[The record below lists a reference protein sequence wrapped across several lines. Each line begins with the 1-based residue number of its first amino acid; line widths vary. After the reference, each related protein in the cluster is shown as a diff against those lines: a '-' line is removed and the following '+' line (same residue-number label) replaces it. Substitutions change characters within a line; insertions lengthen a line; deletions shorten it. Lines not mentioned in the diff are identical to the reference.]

1 MVESTPDELRARLRA
16 AIRDAVPKTDAT
28 PLSLAIGKG
37 KDYINDFLTG
47 KKNTLAAV
55 AWAAIERQL
64 ALPGGFFLGA
74 VGPPPAPNAT
84 ASRPIELGR
93 VRVPVYGQAMGGED
107 GRFILNGNKI
117 DDILAPSSLA
127 GIAEAYAIYVSG
139 DSMEP
144 RYFAGEA
151 VFVNPRM
158 PVRRGDFV
166 IVQIK
171 SQIDGDPPFG
181 FVKRFVRMGNELV
194 VEQYNPAKQI
204 SFDRDDVV
212 SVHRVMMGGD
222 G

>member
-1 MVESTPDELRARLRA
+1 MVESAPDELRARLRA
-16 AIRDAVPKTDAT
+16 AIKASDPKTDAAS
-28 PLSLAIGKG
+28 LSAALGRG
-37 KDYINDFLTG
+37 KDYIADFLAG
-47 KKNTLAAV
+47 KKKSLGAAELASLERLLGLPV
-55 AWAAIERQL
+55 A
-64 ALPGGFFLGA
+64 FFLGA
-74 VGPPPAPNAT
+74 ADGAAQPNVT
-84 ASRPIELGR
+84 LRHPIEFGR
-93 VRVPVYGQAMGGED
+93 VKVPVYGQAMGGED

-166 IVQIK
+166 IIQIRP
-171 SQIDGDPPFG
+171 SVDGDAPHG
-181 FVKRFVRMGNELV
+181 YVKRFVRMGQELV
-194 VEQYNPAKQI
+194 VEQYNPAKQLM
-204 SFDRDDVV
+204 FPAADVI